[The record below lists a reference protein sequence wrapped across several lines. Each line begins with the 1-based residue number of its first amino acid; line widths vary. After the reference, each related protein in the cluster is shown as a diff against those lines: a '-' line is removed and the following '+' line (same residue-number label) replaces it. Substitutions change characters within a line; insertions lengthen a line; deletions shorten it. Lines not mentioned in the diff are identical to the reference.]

1 MIHFDSVL
9 APGLRLFAAVV
20 LALFLAWV
28 VRLVRAQQLSL
39 RDSLLWFLSTLAAL
53 VVTAFPDTLVW
64 TTRLLRV
71 EVPSN
76 ALFALAFVYVLLNL
90 LSVTIAVSGNAARV
104 RRLTQECAMLR
115 AEIDG
120 LRARVEGR

>member
-1 MIHFDSVL
+1 MIHLEAVL
-9 APGLRLFAAVV
+9 APGLRIFAAIV
-20 LALFLAWV
+20 LVFFLAWV
-28 VRLVRAQQLSL
+28 VRLIRAHGLSL

-53 VVTAFPDTLVW
+53 VVTAFPATLTW
-64 TTRLLRV
+64 MSRLLRV

-90 LSVTIAVSGNAARV
+90 LSVTIAASRSSAGV
-104 RRLTQECAMLR
+104 RRLSQECALLR